1 MISGRLGCSL
11 RICPSSSLA
20 RATGHEEKASKFC
33 DMMEK
38 RDFLREQAVV
48 SLGSVHISKILVPTV
63 GWMV

>member
-1 MISGRLGCSL
+1 MSVTGPVSQVFIHAIWAKTLGIIL
-11 RICPSSSLA
+11 
-20 RATGHEEKASKFC
+20 GF
-33 DMMEK
+33 MMEK